1 VATLLV
7 LWRRTGQDHFHR
19 LARFWT
25 KIFAVSF
32 AMGVVSGIP
41 LSYESGT
48 NWVRFSE
55 NVIGPLIGYE
65 VLTAFF
71 LEATFLGVL
80 LFGWQRVAPW
90 LHVTAAVSGGGRHGY
105 LGICASA
112 FFVLMAFIALVSVWT
127 PLEFERI
134 ATRWFS
140 WPYRSPVPLLTA
152 SLAVSCYRGLSG
164 RNPTVAFYS
173 AVGLFVVAFIG
184 LVISTPP
191 YLVPPTIT
199 LWQAAAAP
207 ESQAF
212 ILIGI
217 AGPSRS
223 VYDRPLMEHY
233 LPTVGRPLPDRRPAG
248 LPVTLPQR
256 IGEQIDVWGQLLTTK
271 VGCFPRC
278 LGGVRVPLLEFIQ
291 HVLAAIAVSRG
302 TYFPEVR
309 GRHALEVG
317 PRRAEFRAMKD
328 RLPASELRQHIEQ
341 LRIGDRGEFHAVLMS
356 SALER

>member
-1 VATLLV
+1 VAVGTAISGFWILAANSWMHTPEGYV
-7 LWRRTGQDHFHR
+7 LRNGIAYPVDWLRVIFNPAGGVEQHARRN
-19 LARFWT
+19 AR
-25 KIFAVSF
+25 
-32 AMGVVSGIP
+32 P
-41 LSYESGT
+41 L
-48 NWVRFSE
+48 
-55 NVIGPLIGYE
+55 
-65 VLTAFF
+65 
-71 LEATFLGVL
+71 
-80 LFGWQRVAPW
+80 
-90 LHVTAAVSGGGRHGY
+90 
-105 LGICASA
+105 
-112 FFVLMAFIALVSVWT
+112 FFVLMAFIVLVSVWT
-127 PLEFERI
+127 RLEFERI

-140 WPYRSPVPLLTA
+140 WPNLLYLSPVPLLTA
-152 SLAVSCYRGLSG
+152 LLAVSCYRGLSG

-217 AGPSRS
+217 AGPSRT

-302 TYFPEVR
+302 AYFPEVR